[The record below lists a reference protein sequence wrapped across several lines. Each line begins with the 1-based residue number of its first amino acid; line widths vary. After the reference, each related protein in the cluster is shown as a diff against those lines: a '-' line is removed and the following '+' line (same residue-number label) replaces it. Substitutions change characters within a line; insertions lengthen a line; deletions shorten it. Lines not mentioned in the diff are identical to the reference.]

1 VKPRE
6 ICRTGLADGPDI
18 ALSALNPPVADLP
31 PASRP
36 ARFFASRLNFRPV
49 GSVRSNVRSGEAQTS
64 FEDFVYARS
73 SSLLRTA
80 LLLTGQ
86 NRADAEDLLQ
96 IALERAYRH
105 WPRLC
110 RSGDPERYI
119 RRILANASTDRW
131 RRLARRPEQPMP
143 AAGAEP
149 AVPDG
154 TAKVVDREY
163 LLSVLATL
171 PPRQRAV
178 LVLRYFDDMS
188 EGETA
193 QILGCSLGTVK
204 SHAARALARL
214 RAIAVSHV
222 GGPAEQR
229 YRGGR
234 AQAEAEVIEL

>member
-1 VKPRE
+1 M
-6 ICRTGLADGPDI
+6 ADFAAGF
-18 ALSALNPPVADLP
+18 AAW
-31 PASRP
+31 
-36 ARFFASRLNFRPV
+36 RFFASRLNFRPV
-49 GSVRSNVRSGEAQTS
+49 GSVRSSVRSREAQAS

-110 RSGDPERYI
+110 RSGEPERYI

-154 TAKVVDREY
+154 TAKIVDREY
-163 LLSVLATL
+163 LLWALATL

-214 RAIAVSHV
+214 RATTVPHV

-229 YRGGR
+229 HPGAGP
-234 AQAEAEVIEL
+234 QAEAEVMEL